1 MFEAVVV
8 SDQWLVCLT
17 VWFSVFWCWSTSPSI
32 SVACAKLPTPDITL
46 SSFRAQVLGIGSQIK
61 KTFMSELNAETG
73 GLAMGQKD
81 RISFR
86 SLQSR
91 YIEAGWI
98 VLSGEQPA
106 CTTVHSVRI
115 QDDIDIDI
123 DDMEAR
129 WIALFCLVGNLPAPQ
144 CTESVYRMMAIRLI
158 SLSLGS
164 LLTLLC

>member
-1 MFEAVVV
+1 MASV
-8 SDQWLVCLT
+8 SDSLGFGFLVLD
-17 VWFSVFWCWSTSPSI
+17 CWSTSPSI

-46 SSFRAQVLGIGSQIK
+46 PSFRAQVLGSQIK
-61 KTFMSELNAETG
+61 KTFMSELNTETG
-73 GLAMGQKD
+73 VWQCD
-81 RISFR
+81 RKISFR

-115 QDDIDIDI
+115 QDAIDIDI
-123 DDMEAR
+123 DDIEAR

-144 CTESVYRMMAIRLI
+144 CTESVHT
-158 SLSLGS
+158 G
-164 LLTLLC
+164 